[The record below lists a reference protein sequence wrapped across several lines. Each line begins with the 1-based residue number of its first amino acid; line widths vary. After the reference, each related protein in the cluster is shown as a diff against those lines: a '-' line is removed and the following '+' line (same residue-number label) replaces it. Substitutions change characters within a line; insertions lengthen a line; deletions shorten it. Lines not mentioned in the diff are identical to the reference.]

1 MRLLHLGLLLSLL
14 TLSGCNPFQA
24 RLTQAD
30 GGAALVQGF
39 LDVGAPLAPYRIGE
53 EYTVGAA
60 VYTPNENLQLRQTG
74 GASYYSDVL
83 IGALTASG
91 EFYDA
96 QQFTAAHKTL
106 PIQTL
111 VRVTNVANNRSV
123 VVRINDR
130 GPFVKGRI
138 IDLSAQAATHLGMLR
153 TGLADVEIEVLQ
165 AETELFRAALKN
177 GRVIPTQQNS
187 GASEQPTV
195 SSLTQT
201 PAQTLSF
208 VQAPLG
214 NFYVLVGTYI
224 TPTDVNAIRD
234 RVSRLG
240 NVAVETNG
248 QFYEVYIGPLSTA
261 LDAQSILARVFAEGA
276 TNARVVQR

>member
-14 TLSGCNPFQA
+14 ALAGCNPLQT

-39 LDVGAPLAPYRIGE
+39 LDVGAPLAPYRVGE

-74 GASYYSDVL
+74 VASYYSDVL

-96 QQFTAAHKTL
+96 QQLTAAHKTL

-111 VRVTNVANNRSV
+111 VRVTNVANDRSV

-138 IDLSAQAATHLGMLR
+138 IDLSARAATHLGMLR

-177 GRVIPTQQNS
+177 GRVIPAQQDA
-187 GASEQPTV
+187 GASEPPA
-195 SSLTQT
+195 SPLTQT
-201 PAQTLSF
+201 PAQTLSS

-224 TPTDVNAIRD
+224 TPADVNAIRD